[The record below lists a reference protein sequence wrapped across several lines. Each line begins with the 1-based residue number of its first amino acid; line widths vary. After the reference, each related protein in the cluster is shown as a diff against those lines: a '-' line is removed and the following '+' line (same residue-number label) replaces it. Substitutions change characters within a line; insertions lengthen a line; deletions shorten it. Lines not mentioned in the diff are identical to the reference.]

1 MTQPQVEL
9 LFWEGCP
16 SHPQALAQLRE
27 AMEELGLDAEAIEV
41 RHVDTDE
48 RAGAEGFVGSP
59 TIRIDGVDIQDPGD
73 EPTALTCRIYHRRD
87 GRISAVP
94 DPADVRDALHTAIT
108 TRSRT

>member
-1 MTQPQVEL
+1 MTQPRVEL

-48 RAGAEGFVGSP
+48 RAAADGFVGSP
-59 TIRIDGVDIQDPGD
+59 TIRIDGVDVQDPGD